1 MWRNYWTVAV
11 RALAKSK
18 TYSVI
23 NIAGL
28 ATGMAA
34 CIMILLYINY
44 EQSYDKWLPDVQ
56 NTYQLQAWY
65 AHPKDGP
72 PAYLQMS
79 AYVSKE
85 RIKKDFPQVQSAVYV
100 QDNEPVFIKDGQA
113 SATKNWLFADDDFLK
128 TVNLP
133 LLAGT
138 TLTAPET
145 AVITQREAI
154 KRFGT
159 DNVVGQTMTIIT
171 RGVKHDLKITGL
183 LKDVPKDSSLK
194 IDAVLRLDFNQF
206 YAATPEFLTK
216 CWGCQSGWVY
226 AKLRP
231 GTDVRQ
237 LEAQMP
243 AWEKR
248 NIPDEMNGNL
258 RSNAGD
264 EQDWHFVNLAD
275 VHLGKAQESS
285 MTPGNDWRSI
295 TTFGIIA
302 VLILGMA
309 IVNFTNLATARASQ
323 RAREVALRKVL
334 GATRRQLI
342 VQFIS
347 ESVLISATS
356 MLLALALVELLVKPF
371 AAFLDADIA
380 LSYFGKGG
388 ILLPAV
394 GLALFV
400 GLLSGVYPAFFLSR
414 FQPAQVLK
422 ANRSAAETPGSGRV
436 RTVLVVFQFAVSIGL
451 IICTAVIYGQTVF
464 ARSVDPGYKRDHILQ
479 VNELGRAQLWPKAEM
494 IVNQMKRIPGVDA
507 AALTE
512 IGVNTNNQ
520 SNTYIIPPG
529 TPRQILIGQYN
540 IGADYLNAM
549 GLKLLA
555 GRWFDPNRP
564 IDDMTQPYPP
574 RPDIEKAIAQR
585 GVNVV
590 IDEYAAKKLG
600 FKSAQVAVGKV
611 VKGKLFSDDAGIMN
625 ITIIGVVGDT
635 RFRSV
640 RTPIEA
646 MMFRKVTAGPGWMI
660 IRYQGDPA
668 TVKAAVERQWKQI
681 TNEVPF
687 DAKFSEDVISEL
699 YKKED
704 ARAQTFAAFAV
715 LAVIIGC
722 LGLFG
727 LAAFTAE
734 RRTKEIGIRKVLGAR
749 TRDIV
754 QLLVWQFSRPVII
767 ANVIAWPVA
776 WWMMRDWLNGFDQRI
791 SLTPVPFVLAAAIAL
806 GIAVATVVGHAVKV
820 ARANPIHALRY
831 E

>member
-28 ATGMAA
+28 AIGMAA

-44 EQSYDKWLPDVQ
+44 ERSYDKWLPDVE

-65 AHPKDGP
+65 AHPKDSP

-79 AYVSKE
+79 AYITGD
-85 RIKKDFPQVQSAVYV
+85 RLKKDFPQVERTVYV
-100 QDNEPVFIKDGQA
+100 QDNEPVLLKDGQA
-113 SATKNWLFADDDFLK
+113 TATKNWFFANDDFLK
-128 TVNLP
+128 VVNLP
-133 LLAGT
+133 RVAGG

-145 AVITQREAI
+145 AVITQDEAI

-159 DNVVGQTMTIIT
+159 DQVVGRTMTIIT
-171 RGVKHDLKITGL
+171 RGVKHDLKITGV
-183 LKDVPKDSSLK
+183 LKTLPRNSSLK
-194 IDAVLRLDFNQF
+194 IDAIIRLDFNTF
-206 YAATPEFLTK
+206 YAEGPQFLT
-216 CWGCQSGWVY
+216 CWGCQSGWVF

-231 GTDVRQ
+231 GTDVSQ
-237 LEAQMP
+237 IQAQMP

-264 EQDWHFVNLAD
+264 EQDWHLVNLQD

-285 MTPGNDWRSI
+285 MTPGNDVRTI
-295 TTFGIIA
+295 TTFAIIA
-302 VLILGMA
+302 LLILGMA
-309 IVNFTNLATARASQ
+309 VVNFTNLATARASQ

-347 ESVLISATS
+347 ESVLISAAS

-371 AAFLDADIA
+371 AAFLDADLG
-380 LSYFGKGG
+380 LSYFGAQG
-388 ILLPAV
+388 ILLPAIGLTLLV
-394 GLALFV
+394 GLAS
-400 GLLSGVYPAFFLSR
+400 GLYPAFFLSR

-451 IICTAVIYGQTVF
+451 IICTAIIYGQTVY
-464 ARSVDPGYKRDHILQ
+464 ARSVDPGYQRDHILQ
-479 VNELGRAQLWPKAEM
+479 VEEMSRAQLWPKAEM
-494 IVNQMKRIPGVDA
+494 IVNQMKRISGVTA
-507 AALTE
+507 AALGD
-512 IGVNTNNQ
+512 IGVNTTNQ
-520 SNTYIIPPG
+520 SNSYIIPPG
-529 TPRQILIGQYN
+529 SNQQVLIGQYN
-540 IGADYLNAM
+540 IGEGYKDAM
-549 GLKLLA
+549 GLTLRA

-564 IDDMTQPYPP
+564 VDDMTQPYP
-574 RPDIEKAIAQR
+574 RDLAVEKAITAR

-590 IDEYAAKKLG
+590 INEYAAKKLG
-600 FKSAQVAVGKV
+600 FKSPQDAIGKV
-611 VKGKLFSDDAGIMN
+611 VRGTMMSDEAGITN
-625 ITIIGVVGDT
+625 VTIIGVVADS

-640 RTPIEA
+640 RTPIEPI
-646 MMFRKVTAGPGWMI
+646 MFRKVTAGPAWLM

-668 TVKAAVERQWKQI
+668 TVRAAVERQWKQI

-687 DAKFSEDVISEL
+687 NAKFSEEVIGEL
-699 YKKED
+699 YEKED
-704 ARAQTFAAFAV
+704 ARAQTFAAFAL

-749 TRDIV
+749 TQDIV
-754 QLLVWQFSRPVII
+754 RLLVWQFSRPVLI
-767 ANVIAWPVA
+767 ANIIAWPIA
-776 WWMMRDWLNGFDQRI
+776 WWLMRDWLNGFDQRI
-791 SLTPVPFVLAAAIAL
+791 PLTPIPFLLAAAVAL
-806 GIAVATVVGHAVKV
+806 GIAIVTVVGHSVKV

>member
-11 RALAKSK
+11 RALAKNK
-18 TYSVI
+18 TYSII

-28 ATGMAA
+28 AIGMAA
-34 CIMILLYINY
+34 CVMILLYIRY
-44 EQSYDKWLPDVQ
+44 EQSYDKWLPNVE

-65 AHPKDGP
+65 AHPSDGP

-79 AYVSKE
+79 AYVSGD
-85 RIKKDFPQVQSAVYV
+85 RIKKDFSQVERTVYV
-100 QDNEPVFIKDGQA
+100 QDNEPVLVKDGQA
-113 SATKNWLFADDDFLK
+113 SATKNWLFANDDFLK
-128 TVNLP
+128 VVSLP
-133 LLAGT
+133 LLAGG

-145 AVITQREAI
+145 AVITQDEAI

-159 DNVVGQTMTIIT
+159 DQVAGRTMTIIT
-171 RGVKHDLKITGL
+171 RGVKHDLKITGV
-183 LKDVPKDSSLK
+183 LKNLPKNSSMK
-194 IDAVLRLDFNQF
+194 IDAIIRLDFNTF
-206 YAATPEFLTK
+206 YADNPEFLSK

-231 GTDVRQ
+231 GTDVKQ
-237 LEAQMP
+237 IEAQMP

-248 NIPDEMNGNL
+248 NIPDEINGNL

-264 EQDWHFVNLAD
+264 EQDWHLVNLRD
-275 VHLGKAQESS
+275 IHLGKAQEAL
-285 MTPGNDWRSI
+285 MTPGNDRRTI
-295 TTFGIIA
+295 ATFAIIA
-302 VLILGMA
+302 MLILGMA
-309 IVNFTNLATARASQ
+309 VVNFTNLATARASQ

-347 ESVLISATS
+347 ESILISAVS
-356 MLLALALVELLVKPF
+356 MLLALALVELLVRPF
-371 AAFLDADIA
+371 AAFLDADIT
-380 LSYFGKGG
+380 LSYFGRDGV
-388 ILLPAV
+388 LLPAIALTLAV
-394 GLALFV
+394 GV
-400 GLLSGVYPAFFLSR
+400 VSGLYPAFFLSR

-422 ANRSAAETPGSGRV
+422 ANRSAAETPGSGRL
-436 RTVLVVFQFAVSIGL
+436 RAALVVMQFAVSIGL
-451 IICTAVIYGQTVF
+451 IICTAVIYGQTVY

-479 VNELGRAQLWPKAEM
+479 LNELGRAQLFPKAEM
-494 IVNQMKRIPGVDA
+494 ITNQMKRVPGVQA
-507 AALTE
+507 AALTD
-512 IGVNTNNQ
+512 IGVNTNNS

-529 TPRQILIGQYN
+529 SNRQVLIGQYN
-540 IGADYLNAM
+540 VSDGFLDAM
-549 GLKLLA
+549 GLTLKA

-564 IDDMTQPYPP
+564 MDDMTIPFPP
-574 RPDIEKAIAQR
+574 KPEAEKATAQR

-590 IDEYAAKKLG
+590 LNEYAAKKLG
-600 FKSAQVAVGKV
+600 FKSPQDAIGKV
-611 VKGKLFSDDAGIMN
+611 VKGELLSDAAGQMN

-640 RTPIEA
+640 RTPIDA
-646 MMFRKVTAGPGWMI
+646 IMFRKVTAGPGWMVV
-660 IRYQGDPA
+660 RYKGDPQ
-668 TVKAAVERQWKQI
+668 TVRTAIERQWRQI

-687 DAKFSEDVISEL
+687 NAKFSEDVMAEL

-704 ARAQTFAAFAV
+704 ARAETFAAFAL

-754 QLLVWQFSRPVII
+754 RLLVWQFSRPVII

-776 WWMMRDWLNGFDQRI
+776 WWLMRDWLNGFDQRI
-791 SLTPVPFVLAAAIAL
+791 PLTPLPFILAAAIAL
-806 GIAVATVVGHAVKV
+806 GIAVATVVGHAAKV

>member
-18 TYSVI
+18 TYSII

-28 ATGMAA
+28 AIGMAA
-34 CIMILLYINY
+34 CVMILLYIRY
-44 EQSYDKWLPDVQ
+44 EQNYDSWLSDVE
-56 NTYQLQAWY
+56 NTYELQAWY
-65 AHPKDGP
+65 PHPQDGEP
-72 PAYLQMS
+72 SFMQMS
-79 AYVSKE
+79 AYVSKTAAL
-85 RIKKDFPQVQSAVYV
+85 KDYPQIEHAVYIS
-100 QDNEPVFIKDGQA
+100 DNEPVLVHDGQA
-113 SATKNWLFADDDFLK
+113 TATKYWWFADDDFLK
-128 TVNLP
+128 TVSLP
-133 LLAGT
+133 LLAGG

-145 AVITQREAI
+145 AVITQEEAL

-159 DNVVGQTMTIIT
+159 DKVVGKTMTIIT

-183 LKDVPKDSSLK
+183 LKDLPKSSSMK
-194 IDAVLRLDFNQF
+194 INAVIRLDYNQF
-206 YAATPEFLTK
+206 YADAPNFLTS
-216 CWGCQSGWVY
+216 CWGCQSGYVY
-226 AKLRP
+226 VKMRP
-231 GTDVRQ
+231 GTDIRQ
-237 LEAQMP
+237 IEAQEP

-258 RSNAGD
+258 KYNSGQD
-264 EQDWHFVNLAD
+264 EDWHFINVKD
-275 VHLGKAQESS
+275 VHLGKAQDSS
-285 MTPGNDWRSI
+285 ITPGNDRRTI
-295 TTFGIIA
+295 ATFAIIA

-309 IVNFTNLATARASQ
+309 VVNFTNLATARASQ

-334 GATRRQLI
+334 GATRKQLI
-342 VQFIS
+342 IQFVA
-347 ESVLISATS
+347 ESILISAVA
-356 MLLALALVELLVKPF
+356 MLLALALVELLVRPF
-371 AAFLDADIA
+371 AAFLDADIT
-380 LSYFGKGG
+380 LSYFGRDGV
-388 ILLPAV
+388 LLPAIGLTLLV
-394 GLALFV
+394 GV
-400 GLLSGVYPAFFLSR
+400 LSGLYPAFFLSR

-464 ARSVDPGYKRDHILQ
+464 ARSVNPGYQRDHILQ
-479 VNELGRAQLWPKAEM
+479 LDELGRAQLWPKADG
-494 IVNQMKRIPGVDA
+494 IVKQMQRLPGVQA
-507 AALTE
+507 ASLTD
-512 IGVNTNNQ
+512 IGVNTSNQ
-520 SNTYIIPPG
+520 SNTFIIPPG
-529 TPRQILIGQYN
+529 SNKQVLIGQYN
-540 IGADYLNAM
+540 VGADYLNAM
-549 GLKLLA
+549 GLTLKA
-555 GRWFDPNRP
+555 GRWFDENRP
-564 IDDMTQPYPP
+564 IDDMTAPYPQ
-574 RPDIEKAIAQR
+574 DLNVEKAIAAR

-590 IDEYAAKKLG
+590 LNQYAARKLG
-600 FKSAQVAVGKV
+600 FSSPEEAVGKV
-611 VKGKLFSDDAGIMN
+611 VRGKLLSEDAGPMN

-640 RTPIEA
+640 RTPIEP
-646 MMFRKVTAGPGWMI
+646 MMFHKVTTGPGWMI
-660 IRYQGDPA
+660 IRYRGDPA
-668 TVKAAVERQWKQI
+668 TVRSAVERQWKQN

-687 DAKFSEDVISEL
+687 NAKFSEDVIGEL

-704 ARAQTFAAFAV
+704 ARAQSFGAFSL

-767 ANVIAWPVA
+767 ANIIAWPVA
-776 WWMMRDWLNGFDQRI
+776 WWMMRDWLNGFDERI
-791 SLTPVPFVLAAAIAL
+791 PLTPIPFLIAAAIAL
-806 GIAVATVVGHAVKV
+806 GIAVATVVGHAIKV